1 MNTVEPQVSD
11 IVPFDDPIN
20 REPALSRTSVARLLF
35 RRGFICI
42 QFQVTKRSTMFS
54 LVFAAL
60 ETSTQ
65 SSFHSRN

>member
-42 QFQVTKRSTMFS
+42 QFQVTKRGTMFS

>member
-1 MNTVEPQVSD
+1 MNTVESQVSD

-20 REPALSRTSVARLLF
+20 REPALSRTSVARLF
-35 RRGFICI
+35 RREFICI